1 MNVWNVHYPSLGDSL
16 DSEEKR
22 LGPYPGVTQT
32 SDQLLQ
38 VVKEYFFC
46 AQIQTKVSPSL
57 LVFLLHAMSSGLK
70 SSESYLTG
78 VVGFEY
84 RVKIVPM
91 NDTWMTHFLWYKYQM
106 CCVP

>member
-1 MNVWNVHYPSLGDSL
+1 VNVWNVHYPSLGDSL

-46 AQIQTKVSPSL
+46 AQIRTKVSRLSL
-57 LVFLLHAMSSGLK
+57 SLSISLACN
-70 SSESYLTG
+70 E
-78 VVGFEY
+78 
-84 RVKIVPM
+84 
-91 NDTWMTHFLWYKYQM
+91 
-106 CCVP
+106 

>member
-1 MNVWNVHYPSLGDSL
+1 MNVWNVNYPSLGDSL

-46 AQIQTKVSPSL
+46 AQIRTKVSPLSFSL
-57 LVFLLHAMSSGLK
+57 SISLACN
-70 SSESYLTG
+70 E
-78 VVGFEY
+78 
-84 RVKIVPM
+84 
-91 NDTWMTHFLWYKYQM
+91 
-106 CCVP
+106 